1 MITQPFHV
9 NSRSNIIIKR
19 PCLDLLG
26 FVTITV
32 CGGSLFPAPPPPFEN
47 EKINI

>member
-1 MITQPFHV
+1 MITQHFHAHV

-32 CGGSLFPAPPPPFEN
+32 CCGSEVIFPF
-47 EKINI
+47 